1 MSTSGKKD
9 KDGSSE
15 GPQQKADPEAERFVN
30 DLLVR
35 EEAAKPASSGKLPLD
50 ATHAI
55 TKQTPDGTVTEVKRA
70 RFKLF

>member
-1 MSTSGKKD
+1 MGTAKKTD
-9 KDGSSE
+9 KAAGSAK
-15 GPQQKADPEAERFVN
+15 PPANNPDAERFVN

-35 EEAAKPASSGKLPLD
+35 EEAVKPASSGTLPGS

-55 TKQTPDGTVTEVKRA
+55 TKQNPDGTVAEVKRA